1 MLSMNFIYIFTVI
14 LYCLSVIGYFID
26 FLQNNQKVNRIS
38 FWLLSIVWV
47 LQTIFFVL
55 RMLEYNRLPLMTS
68 FEGLFFYAWIIV
80 SVSLVINWFFKVD
93 FFVFFTNIF
102 GFAIMAFSVFIPT
115 GDISPNL
122 QELLIVELLFIH
134 VTLILLAYGS
144 FTFAFIFSIMYYYQ
158 HQMLKKKRWSKRL
171 FRFGDLSKSEHL
183 VFMFTVLGFPLLLMG
198 VFLGLV
204 WAALSLEQVPWF
216 DAKIVTSVLV
226 LFVYGYYLYQRV
238 VKKIR
243 GYSLV
248 LLNIAGFLLVLINY
262 FLSGSLSKFHL
273 WY

>member
-1 MLSMNFIYIFTVI
+1 MLNLLYIITVL
-14 LYCLSVIGYFID
+14 LYCLSVTGYFID
-26 FLQNNQKVNRIS
+26 FLYNNQKVNRIS

-55 RMLEYNRLPLMTS
+55 RMIEFNRLPIMTS

-93 FFVFFTNIF
+93 LFVFFTNIF
-102 GFAIMAFSVFIPT
+102 GFAIMTSSVFVPT
-115 GDISPNL
+115 GDISPKL
-122 QELLIVELLFIH
+122 QNLLISELLFIH
-134 VTLILLAYGS
+134 VTLVLLAYAA

-158 HQMLKKKRWSKRL
+158 HQMLKQKRWSKRL

-183 VFMFTVLGFPLLLMG
+183 AFMFSVLGFPLLLMG
-198 VFLGLV
+198 IILGFV
-204 WAALSLEQVPWF
+204 WASVALDYIPWF
-216 DAKIVTSVLV
+216 DSKIITSVLV
-226 LFVYGYYLYQRV
+226 LIVYGYYLYLRV
-238 VKKIR
+238 VKKIH

-248 LLNIAGFLLVLINY
+248 LLNIAGFLLILINY
-262 FLSGSLSKFHL
+262 FLSGALSNFHL

>member
-1 MLSMNFIYIFTVI
+1 MLNVLYIITVV

-26 FLQNNQKVNRIS
+26 FLHNNQKVNRIS

-55 RMLEYNRLPLMTS
+55 RMLEFNRFPIMTS

-80 SVSLVINWFFKVD
+80 SVSLVINWFYKVD
-93 FFVFFTNIF
+93 LFVFFTNIV
-102 GFAIMAFSVFIPT
+102 GFAIMTFSVFIPT
-115 GDISPNL
+115 GDVSSAL
-122 QELLIVELLFIH
+122 QDLLIFELLFIH
-134 VTLILLAYGS
+134 ITLVLLAYGA

-183 VFMFTVLGFPLLLMG
+183 AFMFTMLGFPLLLMG
-198 VFLGLV
+198 VILGFV
-204 WAALSLEQVPWF
+204 WAAIALGEVPWF
-216 DAKIVTSVLV
+216 DAKIVTSVIV
-226 LFVYGYYLYQRV
+226 LIVYGYHLYLRV
-238 VKKIR
+238 VKKIS

-248 LLNIAGFLLVLINY
+248 LLNIAGFLLILINY
-262 FLSGSLSKFHL
+262 FLSGALSNFHL

>member
-1 MLSMNFIYIFTVI
+1 MLHLIYIITVI
-14 LYCLSVIGYFID
+14 LYCLSVIGYFVD
-26 FLQNNQKVNRIS
+26 YLHNNQKVNRIS

-47 LQTIFFVL
+47 LQTIFFVS
-55 RMLEYNRLPLMTS
+55 RMIEYNRLPIMTS

-93 FFVFFTNIF
+93 FFVFFTNIL

-115 GDISPNL
+115 GDIPTAL
-122 QELLIVELLFIH
+122 QKLLTYDLFIIH
-134 VTLILLAYGS
+134 VTLVLLSYGS

-183 VFMFTVLGFPLLLMG
+183 AFMFTMLGFPLLLMG
-198 VFLGLV
+198 IILGIV
-204 WAALSLEQVPWF
+204 WAAVTLGKIPWF
-216 DAKIVTSVLV
+216 DAKVITSILV
-226 LFVYGYYLYQRV
+226 LSLYGFYLYKRV
-238 VKKIR
+238 VKKIQ
-243 GYSLV
+243 GFSLV
-248 LLNIAGFLLVLINY
+248 LLNIVGFLLILINY
-262 FLSGSLSKFHL
+262 FLSGALSKFHL

>member
-1 MLSMNFIYIFTVI
+1 MLNILYIVTVI
-14 LYCLSVIGYFID
+14 LYCFSVLGYFVD
-26 FLQNNQKVNRIS
+26 FLHNNQKVNRIS
-38 FWLLSIVWV
+38 FWLLAVVWV
-47 LQTIFFVL
+47 FQTIFFIF

-93 FFVFFTNIF
+93 FFVFFTNIL

-115 GDISPNL
+115 GDISPVL
-122 QELLIVELLFIH
+122 QELLIGELLFIH
-134 VTLILLAYGS
+134 VTLVLLSYGS

-158 HQMLKKKRWSKRL
+158 HQMLKKKKWGKRL
-171 FRFGDLSKSEHL
+171 YRFGDLSKSEHL
-183 VFMFTVLGFPLLLMG
+183 AFMFTVLGFPLLLMG
-198 VFLGLV
+198 IILGLV
-204 WAALSLEQVPWF
+204 WAKAALDGVPWY
-216 DAKIVTSVLV
+216 DAKIVTSILV
-226 LFVYGYYLYQRV
+226 LLVYGYYLYQRV

-248 LLNIAGFLLVLINY
+248 LINIAGFLLILINY
-262 FLSGSLSKFHL
+262 FLSGALSNFHL

>member
-14 LYCLSVIGYFID
+14 LYCLSVLGYFID

-102 GFAIMAFSVFIPT
+102 GFAIMAFSIFIPT
-115 GDISPNL
+115 GDISPKL

-134 VTLILLAYGS
+134 VTLVLLAYGS

-216 DAKIVTSVLV
+216 DAKIVTSALV
-226 LFVYGYYLYQRV
+226 LLVYGYYLYQRV